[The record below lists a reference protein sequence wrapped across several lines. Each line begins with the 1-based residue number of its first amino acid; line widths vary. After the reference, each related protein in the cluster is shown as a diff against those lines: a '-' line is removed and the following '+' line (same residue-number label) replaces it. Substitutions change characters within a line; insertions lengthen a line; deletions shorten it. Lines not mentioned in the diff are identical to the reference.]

1 MSLSFREPIRVGI
14 VGLGRAGWGMHC
26 PELDKYPELYKITA
40 VCDPLKD
47 RRDLVTAKY
56 PGCRA
61 YRRFEDLLADTDVE
75 LVDIATRSED
85 HVEHALKAL
94 KSRRWVNLEKPISL
108 DYDNALVL
116 RAASIKAGNKLFIR
130 HNRRFEPAFVHIR
143 EIIASGILGEIH
155 TIRLTRGGFSRRDDW
170 QTVKRCGGGQ
180 LLNWGPHL
188 IDQALQF
195 LDSPP
200 VRIWSD
206 LKRVAAMGDAEDTV
220 RIIMRNLQGLT
231 VDLEIGGGRVIPVPD
246 YVVSG
251 EKGELT
257 AKGDTITLKYLD
269 PKHRLPRRRASV
281 RTPPLGSFGSPD
293 NLKWIE
299 EQIAVAPQAPA
310 GTSLVWEH
318 LAGAIR
324 LNRAYPI
331 TVDQAVDVMKIISLA
346 RKDSSFA

>member
-1 MSLSFREPIRVGI
+1 MIPSFREPIRVGL

-26 PELDKYPELYKITA
+26 PELEKYPELFQIIA

-61 YRRFEDLLADTDVE
+61 YRRYEDLLLDGDIE
-75 LVDIATRSED
+75 LVDIATRTED

-94 KSRRWVNLEKPISL
+94 KTGRWVNLEKPIST
-108 DYDNALVL
+108 DYDQALVL
-116 RAASIKAGNKLFIR
+116 RAASIKAGNKLFVR
-130 HNRRFEPAFVHIR
+130 HNRRFEPAFTHVS
-143 EIIASGILGEIH
+143 EIIDSGILGEIH
-155 TIRLTRGGFSRRDDW
+155 TVRLRRGGFSRRDDW

-188 IDQALQF
+188 IDQALLF
-195 LDSPP
+195 LGSPP

-206 LKRVAAMGDAEDTV
+206 LKRVTAMGDAEDTV
-220 RIIMRNLQGLT
+220 HIIMRNLGGLT
-231 VDLEIGGGRVIPVPD
+231 VDLEISGGRALPVPD
-246 YVVSG
+246 YTVSG
-251 EKGELT
+251 EKGELSAT
-257 AKGDTITLKYLD
+257 GDILTLKYLD

-299 EQIAVAPQAPA
+299 EQVPVAPAAPA
-310 GTSLVWEH
+310 SMTLIWEH
-318 LAGAIR
+318 LANAIR
-324 LNRAYPI
+324 LNKPYPI
-331 TVDQAVDVMKIISLA
+331 TLDQAVDVMKIISLA

>member
-26 PELDKYPELYKITA
+26 PELDKYPELFRITA
-40 VCDPLKD
+40 VCDPLKE
-47 RRDLVTAKY
+47 RRDLVTEKY
-56 PGCRA
+56 PDCRT
-61 YRRFEDLLADTDVE
+61 YRRYDDLLADTDIE
-75 LVDIATRSED
+75 LIDIATRSED
-85 HVEHALKAL
+85 HVEHTLKAL
-94 KSRRWVNLEKPISL
+94 KTRRWVNLEKPISL

-116 RAASIKAGNKLFIR
+116 RAASIKASNKLFVR

-155 TIRLTRGGFSRRDDW
+155 TIHLNRGGFSRRDDW

-231 VDLEIGGGRVIPVPD
+231 VDLEVGCGRIIPVPD
-246 YVVSG
+246 YIVSG
-251 EKGELT
+251 SKGELT
-257 AKGDTITLKYLD
+257 AKGSTITLKYLD

-281 RTPPLGSFGSPD
+281 RTPPLGGFGSPD

-299 EQIAVAPQAPA
+299 EQIQVAPQGPS
-310 GTSLVWEH
+310 GTTLVWEH

-324 LNRAYPI
+324 LNKTYSI
-331 TVDQAVDVMKIISLA
+331 SIDQAVDVMKIISLA